1 MEDSSEKFALDQS
14 AQNIYRQF
22 AGLDEQ
28 DRVKASEGSALLQ
41 LLIEEEKQL
50 DYYRLLLAEATTSF
64 VGILS
69 NSRFTALAQDNLQKI
84 KAFIATMGKIAKLPK
99 SRGKVVCRLR
109 GQQCPDGRIGSEIY
123 DYEISFGTL
132 LLNSEVAQ
140 IVSERAK
147 NQGAMINAKLM
158 EAFRALS
165 AMKLFN
171 FSMDLG
177 EGDLDNFQQIAK
189 TLQLLVRY
197 YGKGSEDAH
206 FVVRDEYDQPH
217 INLTILSAFNGVP
230 PEAMQKLVGMI
241 KPRLLGETPDP
252 QLLAYTTAYEVIL
265 ASKRTREMLRPVP
278 VEINNVHW
286 LMKEA
291 KVDPEKKAQTVKVS
305 RFVLGKFG
313 SNPRMAFEVM
323 SSISREG
330 YTEIRTEV
338 MGKRLA
344 RATDFLK
351 LSETSADKKNLH
363 AEALQNIREGMEQI
377 PDKVYDNIHLK
388 ADGAVSTVDAKGQQT
403 SWQMHEEIQG
413 LLSFFKQRS
422 ATKKKVLGIATGQ
435 IDFDERDYEVIAR
448 NFKIS
453 TQQAAH
459 LLELLKSC
467 FDEQGHFRRPFF
479 ERNIPEFIR
488 FGSKVFEFFWHYLKE
503 LDNRNDRI
511 AFLNAMHPLVA
522 KLPNPHEALLVLLTD
537 IFSRAADIKSTD
549 RNGLILSSLI
559 LVRDSLQTSCNIE
572 LTPEEVLK
580 IREGLNR
587 EMLEEVANFL
597 DQNRD
602 LVINKFRGIT
612 EALLK
617 ASAGTEQG
625 MGANYLRFLLT
636 LLREMVIFLALA
648 GGESS
653 LAIVLGVVRE
663 FGDPDSNYYRDM
675 ADKENLRYSLQ
686 LLLVAVRCLRRFEDP
701 QGMSQIDT
709 VAIRAHGFLTLC
721 REPAHQA
728 YVKQVIENIRRVD

>member
-1 MEDSSEKFALDQS
+1 MEDGSEKFALDQS
-14 AQNIYRQF
+14 AQALYRQF
-22 AGLDEQ
+22 AGLDEEN
-28 DRVKASEGSALLQ
+28 RVKASEGSALMQ

-50 DYYRLLLAEATTSF
+50 DYYRLLLAEATTNF

-69 NSRFTALAQDNLQKI
+69 NSRFASLSQDNLQKN
-84 KAFIATMGKIAKLPK
+84 KAFIATMGKITKQSK

-123 DYEISFGTL
+123 DYEISFGNL

-140 IVSERAK
+140 IVNERAK

-177 EGDLDNFQQIAK
+177 EGSLDNFQQLAD
-189 TLQLLVRY
+189 TLQLLVHY
-197 YGKGSEDAH
+197 YGKGSEDAQ
-206 FVVRDEYDQPH
+206 FVVRDEYEQPH
-217 INLTILSAFNGVP
+217 INLTILSAFNRVP
-230 PEAMQKLVGMI
+230 PEAMQKLVEMI
-241 KPRLLGETPDP
+241 KTRLLGETPDP

-291 KVDPEKKAQTVKVS
+291 KVDPEKKAQSVKVS

-323 SSISREG
+323 SSISRDG
-330 YTEIRTEV
+330 YTEIRTDL

-344 RATDFLK
+344 QATDFLK
-351 LSETSADKKNLH
+351 LSESHADQKNLH
-363 AEALQNIREGMEQI
+363 KEALQNIEEGMEQI
-377 PDKVYDNIHLK
+377 PDKVYDSIK
-388 ADGAVSTVDAKGQQT
+388 IRADGGVSTVSADGQHT
-403 SWQMHEEIQG
+403 NWEMHEKIHG

-422 ATKKKVLGIATGQ
+422 ATKKKVLGIAKGK
-435 IDFDERDYEVIAR
+435 IEFDELDYEVIAR

-453 TQQAAH
+453 PQQAAH

-467 FDEQGHFRRPFF
+467 FDESGHFRRPFF

-503 LDNRNDRI
+503 LDDRNDRI
-511 AFLNAMHPLVA
+511 AFLNSLHPLVA
-522 KLPNPHEALLVLLTD
+522 KLPDPHEALLVLLTD

-549 RNGLILSSLI
+549 RNGLILSSLL
-559 LVRDSLQTSCNIE
+559 LVRDNYQSSCNIE

-580 IREGLNR
+580 IKEGLNR
-587 EMLEEVANFL
+587 EMIEVVRDFSE
-597 DQNRD
+597 QNRE
-602 LVINKFRGIT
+602 LIIKKFRGIT
-612 EALLK
+612 EEVLK
-617 ASAGTEQG
+617 ASAGKAPE
-625 MGANYLRFLLT
+625 MGENYLRFLLL
-636 LLREMVIFLALA
+636 LLREMSIFLALA

-653 LAIVLGVVRE
+653 LAIILGVVRE
-663 FGDPDSNYYRDM
+663 FGDPDSTYYREM
-675 ADKENLRYSLQ
+675 VKKENLRYSLQ
-686 LLLVAVRCLRRFEDP
+686 LLLVAIRCLRRFEDP
-701 QGMSQIDT
+701 QAIAQIDMI
-709 VAIRAHGFLTLC
+709 AGQAKGFLPFC
-721 REPAHQA
+721 ENVAQQA
-728 YVKQVIENIRRVD
+728 YVKQVIENIRRID